1 MKDKSKRP
9 YRIDR
14 FASVM
19 RRTKRRKR
27 KQRPVEEEEELEEA
41 IESETTKE
49 RIMPRRAQ
57 NHGARDSNQERI
69 EKGCEA
75 NVVSLRSL
83 NGRHLNRCRSP
94 AAFSHLAKSEKECCA
109 HCHRVLAEEYNRENP
124 NHTLLWV
131 CSFCRTHWFKRKGV
145 KCYKWCDACRS
156 FHRAV

>member
-1 MKDKSKRP
+1 MSSRTQPIFNWFSSSNAMKKKRAP
-9 YRIDR
+9 KN
-14 FASVM
+14 S
-19 RRTKRRKR
+19 
-27 KQRPVEEEEELEEA
+27 EEVEEELEEA

>member
-1 MKDKSKRP
+1 MSSRTQPILNWFSSSNAMKKKRAP
-9 YRIDR
+9 KN
-14 FASVM
+14 SE
-19 RRTKRRKR
+19 
-27 KQRPVEEEEELEEA
+27 EEEEELEEA

-94 AAFSHLAKSEKECCA
+94 AAFSHLAKSEKEGCA
-109 HCHRVLAEEYNRENP
+109 HCHRVLAEGYNRENP